1 MRLQKWGRRP
11 LSSDTHDLVSTAL
24 AGFDRIYLPG
34 YRYQKL
40 ASLS

>member
-11 LSSDTHDLVSTAL
+11 LSSDTQDHVSAAL
-24 AGFDRIYLPG
+24 AGFDRFYLPG

-40 ASLS
+40 ASPS